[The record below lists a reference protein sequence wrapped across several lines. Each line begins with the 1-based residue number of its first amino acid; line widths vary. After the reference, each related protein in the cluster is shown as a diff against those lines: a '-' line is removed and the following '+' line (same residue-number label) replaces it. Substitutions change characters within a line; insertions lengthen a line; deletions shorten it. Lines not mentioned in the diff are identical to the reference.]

1 MPEYFTI
8 DMFSEDVGRTFQT
21 HFGDEQ
27 TSELQILSVT
37 DLGSTPRQIQFSVVF
52 LGPVTAPIAQGIYR
66 VEHDKLGELDLF
78 LVPIAKNHD
87 GVQYEAIFNRLLE

>member
-8 DMFSEDVGRTFQT
+8 DMFSEDIGRTFPT
-21 HFGDEQ
+21 HFNDKQ
-27 TSELQILSVT
+27 TSELQIVSVT

-52 LGPVTAPIAQGIYR
+52 RGPVTAPIAQGIYR

-78 LVPIAKNHD
+78 LVPIGKDQD
-87 GVQYEAIFNRLLE
+87 GVQYEAIFNRLFE